1 MRKYIVID
9 TETTGLDPNKHEM
22 LSLGAIVMIDGVI
35 TETMDIKIRADISKA
50 DSKAL
55 EVNGYSERR
64 WKYAVSSFRGFC
76 LIRDFFYRHQDGVLV
91 GHNVQFDIKFLRALS
106 ARWQSDDNGLILMP
120 YPYID
125 TMDLARSALVPY
137 GLQSVSLDNICEFL
151 GWRRRAAHTA
161 LSDCEDCIRLLR
173 ALCPASIRFTVALRA
188 RLKIKEFRGLLK

>member
-9 TETTGLDPNKHEM
+9 TETTGLDPSKHEM

>member
-9 TETTGLDPNKHEM
+9 TETTGLDPKKHEM

-50 DSKAL
+50 DNKAL

-125 TMDLARSALVPY
+125 TMDLARAALVPY
-137 GLQSVSLDNICEFL
+137 GLKSVSLDNICEFL
-151 GWRRRAAHTA
+151 GWKRRAAHTA

>member
-1 MRKYIVID
+1 MTKYIVID
-9 TETTGLDPNKHEM
+9 TETTGLDPKRHEM

-35 TETMDIKIRADISKA
+35 TETMDIKIRADISRA

-55 EVNGYSERR
+55 EVNGYSERK

-125 TMDLARSALVPY
+125 TMDLARAALVPY

-151 GWRRRAAHTA
+151 GWKRRAAHTA

-173 ALCPASIRFTVALRA
+173 SLCPASIRFTVALRA
-188 RLKIKEFRGLLK
+188 RLKIKEFRGLL

>member
-9 TETTGLDPNKHEM
+9 TETTGLDPKKHEM

-125 TMDLARSALVPY
+125 TMDLARASLAPY
-137 GLQSVSLDNICEFL
+137 GLQSVSLDKICEFL
-151 GWRRRAAHTA
+151 GWERRAAHTA
-161 LSDCEDCIRLLR
+161 LSDCEDCIKLLR
-173 ALCPASIRFTVALRA
+173 ALCPASIRFTVALRT
-188 RLKIKEFRGLLK
+188 RLKIKEFRGLFQ